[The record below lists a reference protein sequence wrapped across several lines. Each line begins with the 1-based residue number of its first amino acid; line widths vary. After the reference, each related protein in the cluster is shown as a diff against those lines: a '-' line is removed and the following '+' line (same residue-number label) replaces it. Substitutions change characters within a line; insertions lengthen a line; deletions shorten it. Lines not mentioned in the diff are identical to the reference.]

1 MRESEHPVRLELGG
15 NPAPDSVS
23 DAGDAAL
30 RTVVSA
36 VPPATGTEFFVSLA
50 ESLSA
55 ALEADLVLVSQLTG
69 SPADRLET
77 IAAAE
82 HGRGVDPSE
91 CALSDAP
98 WPAEGFNGLWRSTDA
113 SAAYG
118 ALHPRLRG
126 VRIQESAAIALHS
139 AAGAM
144 IGVIAIFTQAPLKD
158 FKTAAAM
165 LTIFGAGGSAEL
177 ERMQAETENLA
188 LVAELGS
195 RIRALTLL
203 HKVARTLQHENQAP
217 VSDWLQQIAMML
229 AQLWP
234 SLDVI
239 GARIRLGPFEFAAPC
254 QEEAPSVDRAPFI
267 VSDGRSGSVEVL
279 YRKGRDTGRRQA
291 DQDRSLLELVADM
304 VRSSIDARL
313 TLVAL
318 RQSEHRYRSLVE
330 NQSDMV
336 CRYRPDTTL
345 TFVNDAY
352 CRFFD
357 KPRKDLLGRSFLE
370 LIPEADRTAAL
381 GYIKSLVEGKQP
393 RIYEHST
400 YLANG
405 SIGRLQWI
413 DQALFT
419 ADGAVEEFVGIGR
432 DITDR
437 WQMEEA
443 LREKEASLREAYS
456 RIRHLAHRLILA
468 QEAERTEIARELHD
482 DVNQQLAAV
491 TIGLTLIEGR
501 VADRKDLE
509 EELVRLRSLAA
520 GITEKIRSL
529 SHALHPGVLK
539 HAGLSVAV
547 AAHCE
552 AVAAQHRIDVSFK
565 TSGSFE
571 GATTDATLCL
581 YRVVQQAL
589 RNVVMHAGAQH
600 VGVRLAR
607 HTDRL
612 TLTITDD
619 GCGFDPIAERAKG
632 GLGLIS
638 MEERVHLANGRFTL
652 SSAPGQGTRM
662 SIELPIG
669 D

>member
-1 MRESEHPVRLELGG
+1 MPEL
-15 NPAPDSVS
+15 SS
-23 DAGDAAL
+23 DAGAASL
-30 RTVVSA
+30 RTVASA
-36 VPPATGTEFFVSLA
+36 ARTATGTEFFVSLA

-55 ALEADLVLVSQLTG
+55 VLEADLVLVSQLTG
-69 SPADRLET
+69 PPANRLQT
-77 IAAAE
+77 IAAAA
-82 HGRGVDPSE
+82 HGRAVEPSE
-91 CALSDAP
+91 CAFDDAP
-98 WPAEGFNGLWRSTDA
+98 WPADGFNGVRRSTGA
-113 SAAYG
+113 STEYG
-118 ALHPRLRG
+118 ALHPRLRDI
-126 VRIQESAAIALHS
+126 RIEESAAIALHS
-139 AAGAM
+139 AAGVM
-144 IGVIAIFTQAPLKD
+144 IGVIAVFNRQPLED

-165 LTIFGAGGSAEL
+165 LTILGAAGSAEL
-177 ERMQAETENLA
+177 ERMRAETGNVA

-203 HKVARTLQHENQAP
+203 HQVARTLQHENQTP
-217 VSDWLQQIAMML
+217 VAEWLQSIASML
-229 AQLWP
+229 AELWP
-234 SLDVI
+234 SLDVV
-239 GARIRLGPFEFAAPC
+239 GARIRLGPFEFSTAC
-254 QEEAPSVDRAPFI
+254 QEEAPDLDRAPFI
-267 VSDGRSGSVEVL
+267 VSDGRSGSIEVL
-279 YRKGRDTGRRQA
+279 YRKGRHTGLHQA
-291 DQDRSLLELVADM
+291 DQDRALLELVADM

-313 TLVAL
+313 ALVAL

-330 NQSDMV
+330 NQTDMV
-336 CRYRPDTTL
+336 CRYTPDTTL

-352 CRFFD
+352 CRYFD
-357 KPRKDLLGRSFLE
+357 KPREDLLGRSFLE

-381 GYIKSLVEGKQP
+381 GYIKSLVDGRQP
-393 RIYEHST
+393 AIYEHSA
-400 YLANG
+400 YLPNG

-413 DQALFT
+413 DQALF
-419 ADGAVEEFVGIGR
+419 ASDGTVEEFVGIGR

-437 WQMEEA
+437 WQMEQT
-443 LREKEASLREAYS
+443 LREKEASLREAYG

-501 VADRKDLE
+501 VSDRKDLE
-509 EELVRLRSLAA
+509 EELARLRSLAT

-539 HAGLSVAV
+539 HAGLGAAV

-552 AVAAQHRIDVSFK
+552 AVAAQHGIDVTLK

-571 GATTDATLCL
+571 GATSDATLCL

-589 RNVVMHAGAQH
+589 RNVVMHAGARH
-600 VGVRLAR
+600 VNVRLAR
-607 HTDRL
+607 HMDRL

-619 GCGFDPIAERAKG
+619 GCGFDPIAERARG

-662 SIELPIG
+662 AIELPIG
-669 D
+669 E